1 MLRFK
6 LAEVMAEY
14 SFRKDKRIEW
24 QEVSKA
30 TGIHRSTLS
39 KMLNSRGYNSTTD
52 NIDALCKFFE
62 CQVEDL
68 MVYVPGDDGTAQRR
82 SAPESSEPGS
92 R

>member
-1 MLRFK
+1 MIRFK

-14 SFRKDKRIEW
+14 SFRKGKRIEW

-39 KMLNSRGYNSTTD
+39 KMVNSRGYNSTTD

-62 CQVEDL
+62 CKVEDL
-68 MVYVPGDDGTAQRR
+68 MVYVPADDRTA
-82 SAPESSEPGS
+82 
-92 R
+92 